1 MNMIFKAFA
10 KKLFGVKCEK
20 LKRTVFLCLVV
31 FWGLYIADWKI
42 KIAPSVLYLMAS
54 AFTGGVMWQ
63 ALTSKDNAA
72 SMKNLFMLPF
82 DRRKFVFS
90 YVAALG
96 AYTFFTKTVMLL
108 AVVWAVAAW
117 NPVEILASILCA
129 TNAVLMAAVMYVFRK
144 YWYVGVPWAAIAII
158 VILFSGN
165 MPWFVPFCVANAVL
179 AFLLLQNA
187 DAYSFY
193 PQESG
198 LGHAGKKHVRHSV
211 WRYFFRYMK
220 CHKNY
225 LANTAIMWCVGLVLP
240 LFFRQVGGA
249 FAAFIGFAILSLNT
263 PICIL
268 LSCEPAL
275 EQAVRFLPGQKKAFC
290 IPYCL
295 FIFSCN
301 MIANAIYLCSTQLL
315 NGGVTPATVAAALF
329 FALQSAVCSVL
340 LEWFYPIRG
349 WKIESDLWHHPR
361 KYAVPAGLL
370 LLAGAVGT
378 WPALVPVLMGLL
390 ATEVIILLVGCWNSD

>member
-144 YWYVGVPWAAIAII
+144 YWYSCHFVLPTPSWHSCFCKMPTLIPFTRKRADSATLGKSMYAIPFGGT
-158 VILFSGN
+158 FSG
-165 MPWFVPFCVANAVL
+165 
-179 AFLLLQNA
+179 
-187 DAYSFY
+187 
-193 PQESG
+193 
-198 LGHAGKKHVRHSV
+198 
-211 WRYFFRYMK
+211 
-220 CHKNY
+220 
-225 LANTAIMWCVGLVLP
+225 I
-240 LFFRQVGGA
+240 
-249 FAAFIGFAILSLNT
+249 
-263 PICIL
+263 
-268 LSCEPAL
+268 
-275 EQAVRFLPGQKKAFC
+275 
-290 IPYCL
+290 
-295 FIFSCN
+295 
-301 MIANAIYLCSTQLL
+301 
-315 NGGVTPATVAAALF
+315 
-329 FALQSAVCSVL
+329 
-340 LEWFYPIRG
+340 
-349 WKIESDLWHHPR
+349 
-361 KYAVPAGLL
+361 
-370 LLAGAVGT
+370 
-378 WPALVPVLMGLL
+378 
-390 ATEVIILLVGCWNSD
+390 